1 MSPLDRSL
9 TERSWRAPRSD
20 GGRLID
26 PPWDQLESILAANRQ
41 LAAAAD
47 FELLGQRRSV
57 FQAAARRELGELARS
72 YTLPY
77 RSVTLPPV
85 APETGP
91 LILAAH
97 QPELFHPGVWFK
109 NFALGRMAQ
118 QVGGWAINLLIDND
132 VLQTP
137 AIRVLA
143 GTSESP
149 HGVRVPFDRQTV
161 AMPYEERPLLDAATF
176 ASFAE
181 RVGHTVSTWIAD
193 PLVHALWAHAKRLV
207 GEPKRLGAI
216 LAQARHQLEADWG
229 VQTLEVPLS
238 SLCRGETFRRF
249 VGELIVALPRFARI
263 YNESLGEY
271 RRLNRI
277 RSRTHPVPELGQTG
291 DWLEAPF
298 WIWTCDEPERRRLFV
313 RPNAAG
319 WQLSDQ
325 RQVWSLTMRSD
336 RADEALIVQLGDL
349 EQRGVKVRPRALTTT
364 LFARLCLGDL
374 FIHGI
379 GGAKYDQLTDQ
390 IMRRFWKIT
399 PPAYYAISA
408 TVWLPV
414 PRPVPPAPQRKAWQE
429 TQRSLTFHAERFLAE
444 NHDAEGWIEQKRQWI
459 RNTDPTQQRERHFA
473 LQRINH
479 ALQSFVAP
487 LHLQAQ
493 QQFTRLLR
501 EEQRWKVLT
510 SREYAFCLFPESTLR
525 PFLLDI

>member
-41 LAAAAD
+41 LAEADD

-57 FQAAARRELGELARS
+57 FQAVARRELGELARS
-72 YTLPY
+72 YTLRY
-77 RSVTLPPV
+77 RSVTLPTA
-85 APETGP
+85 APDTGP
-91 LILAAH
+91 LILAGH

-109 NFALGRMAQ
+109 NFALARVAQ

-137 AIRVLA
+137 AIRVLT
-143 GTSESP
+143 GTSDSP
-149 HGVRVPFDRQTV
+149 RVMRVPFDRQTV
-161 AMPYEERPLLDAATF
+161 AMPYEERPLLDAASFT
-176 ASFAE
+176 SFAE
-181 RVGHTVSTWIAD
+181 RVGQTVSTWIAD
-193 PLVHALWAHAKRLV
+193 PLVHALWAHARRFES
-207 GEPKRLGAI
+207 EPKRLGAI

-229 VQTLEVPLS
+229 LETLEIPLS
-238 SLCRGETFRRF
+238 SVCHGETFRRF
-249 VGELIVALPRFARI
+249 VGELIVSLPRFARV
-263 YNESLGEY
+263 YNESLWEY
-271 RRLNRI
+271 RRVNRI
-277 RSRTHPVPELGQTG
+277 RSRTHPVPELGQAD

-298 WIWTCDEPERRRLFV
+298 WIWTRQEPERRRLFV
-313 RPNAAG
+313 RPNATG

-325 RQVWSLTMRSD
+325 RHVWSLDVRTD
-336 RADEALIVQLGDL
+336 GAGEAFIAQLGNL
-349 EQRGVKVRPRALTTT
+349 EQQGVKVRPRALTTT

-374 FIHGI
+374 FVHGI

-390 IMRRFWKIT
+390 IMERFWGVT
-399 PPAYYAISA
+399 PPTYFAISA
-408 TVWLPV
+408 TAWLPV

-429 TQRSLTFHAERFLAE
+429 TQRSLTFHAERFLDE
-444 NHDAEGWIEQKRQWI
+444 NRGARDLIEQKRKWI
-459 RNTDPTQQRERHFA
+459 GNAEPTQQRERHFA

-487 LHLQAQ
+487 LHQQAQ
-493 QQFTRLLR
+493 QQTARLSS

-510 SREYAFCLFPESTLR
+510 SREYSFCLFPESTLR